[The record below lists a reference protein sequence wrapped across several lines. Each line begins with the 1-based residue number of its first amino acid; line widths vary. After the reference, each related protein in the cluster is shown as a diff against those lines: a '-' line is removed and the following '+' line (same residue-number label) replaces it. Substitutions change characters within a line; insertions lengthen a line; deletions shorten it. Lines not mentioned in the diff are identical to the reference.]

1 MSTPSSVI
9 AYRSALARHGEGHT
23 KWMLRRGRWQSP
35 RRGVVVVHSGR
46 LTRDEQV
53 LVDLVSCGPSA
64 VLGGLTAANRDGLT
78 GFPTS
83 VTHIVLPAGLK
94 RAARDGLVVH
104 RSRNLSELDVHPHRR
119 PARTRIARSIVDA
132 ASWSATELGA
142 TAITAAAVQ
151 QGLVRPSDLRAV
163 LARNT
168 KQIRR
173 ALILDVVAA
182 TDGGSL
188 SEHEIEFLRLCRRFD
203 LPCPSRQVQ
212 RADSTGRMRFTDA
225 EFDEYDVVA
234 EIDGAQH
241 MELATWW
248 DDLDRQNDLVID
260 HGRTVV
266 RFVGL
271 ALRTRHRLVVT
282 RLHDCLR
289 AKRPDLH
296 DDNKCKVCRLVAL
309 GRL

>member
-1 MSTPSSVI
+1 MS
-9 AYRSALARHGEGHT
+9 YREAVTHHGEGHT
-23 KWMLRRGRWQSP
+23 KWMLKRGRWQSP
-35 RRGVVVVHSGR
+35 RRGVVVLHPAR
-46 LTRDEQV
+46 LTPDEQV
-53 LVDLVSCGPSA
+53 LADLVSCGSSA
-64 VLGGLTAANRDGLT
+64 VLGGLTAAHLDGFS

-83 VTHIVLPAGLK
+83 VTHIVVPEGLK
-94 RAARDGLVVH
+94 RAGRDGIVVH
-104 RSRNLSELDVHPHRR
+104 RSRHLSELDVHPHRR

-132 ASWSATELGA
+132 ASWVATELGA
-142 TAITAAAVQ
+142 TAIVAAAVQ

-168 KQIRR
+168 KQPRR
-173 ALILDVVAA
+173 ALLLEVVAA

-188 SEHEIEFLRLCRRFD
+188 SEHEIEFLRLCRRYD
-203 LPCPSRQVQ
+203 LPRPSRQVR
-212 RADSTGRMRFTDA
+212 RADSTGRMRYTDA
-225 EFDEYDVVA
+225 EFDEYGVVA
-234 EIDGAQH
+234 EVDGAQH

-260 HGRTVV
+260 HGRTVI

-271 ALRTRHRLVVT
+271 ALRMRHRLVVT

-296 DDNKCKVCRLVAL
+296 DGNNCKVCRLVAL